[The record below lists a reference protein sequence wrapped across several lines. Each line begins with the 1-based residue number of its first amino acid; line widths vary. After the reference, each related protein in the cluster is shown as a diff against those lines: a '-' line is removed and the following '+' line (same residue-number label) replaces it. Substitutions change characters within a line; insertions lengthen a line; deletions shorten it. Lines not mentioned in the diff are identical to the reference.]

1 MVKSGND
8 WKIASSVSVLTSSY
22 ADSPTNIEDR
32 IGTMGY
38 LLLQSGKTAEAIEMF
53 KLGIRL
59 YPQSWYAYDSLGE
72 AYAAAGQ
79 KDLAIQNYEKSISL
93 NPKND
98 TGKAAL
104 AKLKG
109 Q

>member
-1 MVKSGND
+1 
-8 WKIASSVSVLTSSY
+8 
-22 ADSPTNIEDR
+22 
-32 IGTMGY
+32 MGY